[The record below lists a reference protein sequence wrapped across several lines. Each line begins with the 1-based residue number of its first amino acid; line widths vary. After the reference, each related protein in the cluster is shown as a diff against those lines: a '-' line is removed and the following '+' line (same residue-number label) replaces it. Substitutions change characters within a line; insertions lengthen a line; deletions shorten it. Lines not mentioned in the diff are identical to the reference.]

1 MPTNFLVREGFYLLV
16 NKWMLCINGALWI
29 SSKSEIEREG
39 LERERERGGGE
50 EEDMV
55 TSQKVTENL

>member
-1 MPTNFLVREGFYLLV
+1 MV
-16 NKWMLCINGALWI
+16 LCINGALWI

-39 LERERERGGGE
+39 LERERGGGGGGGGGGE

-55 TSQKVTENL
+55 TSQEVTENLRCHITDVIF

>member
-1 MPTNFLVREGFYLLV
+1 
-16 NKWMLCINGALWI
+16 MLCINGALWI

-39 LERERERGGGE
+39 LEREGGGGGGGGGGE

>member
-1 MPTNFLVREGFYLLV
+1 
-16 NKWMLCINGALWI
+16 MLRINGALWI

-39 LERERERGGGE
+39 LEREIGGGGGE

-55 TSQKVTENL
+55 TSQEVTENL

>member
-1 MPTNFLVREGFYLLV
+1 
-16 NKWMLCINGALWI
+16 MLRINGALWI

-39 LERERERGGGE
+39 LEREIGGGGGGGGGE

-55 TSQKVTENL
+55 TSQEVTENL

>member
-1 MPTNFLVREGFYLLV
+1 
-16 NKWMLCINGALWI
+16 MLCINGALWI

-39 LERERERGGGE
+39 LEREREGGEGGGGGGGGGGGE

-55 TSQKVTENL
+55 TSQEVTENL

>member
-1 MPTNFLVREGFYLLV
+1 
-16 NKWMLCINGALWI
+16 MLRINGALWI

-39 LERERERGGGE
+39 LEREIGGGWGGGE

-55 TSQKVTENL
+55 TSQEVTENL

>member
-1 MPTNFLVREGFYLLV
+1 MVLR
-16 NKWMLCINGALWI
+16 INGALWI

-39 LERERERGGGE
+39 LERERGGGE

-55 TSQKVTENL
+55 TSQEVTENL